1 MRLVNT
7 ILFDLDDT
15 LHDDSRAYRAAARM
29 AADDVARSHGI
40 VADVLARAY
49 DREVARF
56 WGNLTAEHLSVGI
69 ADSRTQMWYDALRA
83 AGIEDDVRHPVAFD
97 VRELAKMTAAAYS
110 RYRAEV
116 LELAPGALALVETL
130 RARGCKIGIV
140 TNGFAATHHEKIAR
154 LGLTERVDAVF
165 LADEMGMVKPDPGV
179 FRHAMARLGSTS
191 EHTAMVGDRYD
202 RDISGAL
209 QLGLFTVL
217 IDVHAAPIPPGA
229 PRPDAIVNAVADVL
243 DVLPLAAA

>member
-1 MRLVNT
+1 MRTVDT
-7 ILFDLDDT
+7 VLFDLDDT

-29 AADDVARSHGI
+29 AADDVARAHGI
-40 VADVLARAY
+40 AADVLASAY

-69 ADSRTQMWYDALRA
+69 DDSRTQMWYDALRA
-83 AGIEDDVRHPVAFD
+83 AGIDDRA
-97 VRELAKMTAAAYS
+97 LAKTTAAAYS
-110 RYRAEV
+110 RYRADV

-179 FRHAMARLGSTS
+179 FRHAMSRLGSTP
-191 EHTAMVGDRYD
+191 ERTAMVGDRYD

-217 IDVHAAPIPPGA
+217 IDVHATPIPRGA
-229 PRPDAIVNAVADVL
+229 PLPDATVKAIADVL